1 MCTLRGCVCRATS
14 CEHQASW
21 PSSDH
26 CLAAHL
32 TVGSLGLQTQASM
45 LSLTLVLG
53 TQTQVFIPVQRTLS
67 SQLLHA
73 ICFRVRA
80 YISKISTLPS
90 RYKAMNTSV
99 TPLVFLNPAAGER
112 VEAFASKPNNLHVI
126 PWTHTLSSDLDTC
139 IVACTPTPKTQIN
152 KMKFFKFQIS
162 CPDSKKKKKMDSQSV
177 LIVLF

>member
-1 MCTLRGCVCRATS
+1 
-14 CEHQASW
+14 
-21 PSSDH
+21 
-26 CLAAHL
+26 
-32 TVGSLGLQTQASM
+32 M

-53 TQTQVFIPVQRTLS
+53 TQTQVFMPVQRTLS

-80 YISKISTLPS
+80 YISKISTPPS

-99 TPLVFLNPAAGER
+99 TPLVFLTPAAGER
-112 VEAFASKPNNLHVI
+112 VEAFASKPNNLHLI
-126 PWTHTLSSDLDTC
+126 SDLDTC

-162 CPDSKKKKKMDSQSV
+162 CPDSKKKKKNWILRM
-177 LIVLF
+177 F